1 MVEFTVEHSYIDFK
15 WLAIGEKLKHM
26 NESEDEAIHKLS
38 FDAEYFCDMLMK
50 QEENLEFYGLK
61 SV

>member
-1 MVEFTVEHSYIDFK
+1 MGLVEFTVEHSYIDLK

-26 NESEDEAIHKLS
+26 NESEDEAIHKLT

-50 QEENLEFYGLK
+50 
-61 SV
+61 